1 PGARDRK
8 PGTGEPSLRL
18 AAVVAELAEVLR
30 GSYWARD
37 GSLDQVL
44 DQSRKLL
51 PELSERPDVMELVN
65 LATKAREIER

>member
-1 PGARDRK
+1 M
-8 PGTGEPSLRL
+8 
-18 AAVVAELAEVLR
+18 VAELAEVLR